1 MNALVSNVL
10 TQVFITLIAVSGI
23 YVLTGLTGMFSLGQ
37 AAFMAIGSYVSGLLV
52 IRAHVPFAL
61 AALLAV
67 AGATLIGY
75 VIGYPVVRLRR
86 DYISL
91 VTLGFGEA
99 IAALLN
105 RMTTLTGGA
114 SGLTGIPRL
123 VGLPLAFVSAVLAI
137 ALAAFF
143 KTSKYGRQCIALK
156 GDELAA
162 KAMGINVTRV
172 KMIAFLLSVAL
183 TSYSGVLYAFYMS
196 YVDPTG
202 FGWKKSADWVIMVF
216 FGGVN
221 SLTGSTLGA
230 FILSALPQ
238 ALRGLQ
244 NYRYVIYA
252 VLVLLILNFK
262 PSGLLGEWE
271 LTPRN
276 LQQAFAKLGKGSLA
290 CVRHFQQRAGFGVA
304 LAEQQKVPRQR
315 LGQHHKVALGIT
327 VAHAGGRAGQFALAD
342 QPAQVG
348 RFHGCKVHYSI
359 RSLILSSTAACAL
372 APATACAAVTYWNAS
387 FSPGRRPVVSS

>member
-1 MNALVSNVL
+1 MSALISNVL
-10 TQVFITLIAVSGI
+10 TQVFITLIAVAGV

-37 AAFMAIGSYVSGLLV
+37 AAFMAIGAYASGLLV
-52 IRAHVPFAL
+52 TRAHIPVVPACI
-61 AALLAV
+61 AAVVL
-67 AGATLIGY
+67 ATLIGFL
-75 VIGYPVVRLRR
+75 IGYPVVRLRR

-114 SGLTGIPRL
+114 SGLTGIPRR
-123 VGLPLAFVSAVLAI
+123 VGLGIAAVSAILALI
-137 ALAAFF
+137 LVAYF
-143 KTSKYGRQCIALK
+143 KTSKYGRQCIALRS
-156 GDELAA
+156 DELAA

-172 KMIAFLLSVAL
+172 KMTAFLLSVAL
-183 TSYSGVLYAFYMS
+183 TSYSGCLYAFYMS
-196 YVDPTG
+196 YVDPSG

-238 ALRGLQ
+238 LLRGLQ
-244 NYRYVIYA
+244 SYRYVIYA

-271 LTPRN
+271 LNVRN
-276 LQQAFAKLGKGSLA
+276 IKKLFSK
-290 CVRHFQQRAGFGVA
+290 RHK
-304 LAEQQKVPRQR
+304 KVSEE
-315 LGQHHKVALGIT
+315 V
-327 VAHAGGRAGQFALAD
+327 
-342 QPAQVG
+342 
-348 RFHGCKVHYSI
+348 
-359 RSLILSSTAACAL
+359 
-372 APATACAAVTYWNAS
+372 
-387 FSPGRRPVVSS
+387 

>member
-1 MNALVSNVL
+1 MSALVTNVL
-10 TQVFITLIAVSGI
+10 TQVCITLIAVAGV

-37 AAFMAIGSYVSGLLV
+37 AAFMAIGAYASGLLV
-52 IRAHVPFAL
+52 IRLDVPFAL

-67 AGATLIGY
+67 VMATGIGY
-75 VIGYPVVRLRR
+75 LIGYPVVRLRR

-114 SGLTGIPRL
+114 SGLTGIPRKVTL
-123 VGLPLAFVSAVLAI
+123 SIALVSAIVAI

-143 KTSKYGRQCIALK
+143 KSSKYGRQCIALK

-162 KAMGINVTRV
+162 KAMGIHVTRI

-196 YVDPTG
+196 YVDPSG

-238 ALRGLQ
+238 MLRDLQ

-271 LTPRN
+271 LTPRHIRDT
-276 LQQAFAKLGKGSLA
+276 F
-290 CVRHFQQRAGFGVA
+290 R
-304 LAEQQKVPRQR
+304 R
-315 LGQHHKVALGIT
+315 L
-327 VAHAGGRAGQFALAD
+327 
-342 QPAQVG
+342 
-348 RFHGCKVHYSI
+348 
-359 RSLILSSTAACAL
+359 RSKINTKKE
-372 APATACAAVTYWNAS
+372 
-387 FSPGRRPVVSS
+387 G

>member
-1 MNALVSNVL
+1 MSALVSNIL
-10 TQVFITLIAVSGI
+10 TQVFITLIAVAGV

-37 AAFMAIGSYVSGLLV
+37 AAFMAIGAYASGLLV
-52 IRAHVPFAL
+52 VRAHMPIVPACIL
-61 AALLAV
+61 AVLLATV
-67 AGATLIGY
+67 VGFL
-75 VIGYPVVRLRR
+75 IGYPVVRLRR

-114 SGLTGIPRL
+114 SGLTGIPRT
-123 VGLPLAFVSAVLAI
+123 VGLGITAVSAVVVLA
-137 ALAAFF
+137 LVAFF
-143 KTSKYGRQCIALK
+143 KTSKYGRQCIALR

-183 TSYSGVLYAFYMS
+183 TSYSGCLYAFYMS

-238 ALRGLQ
+238 ALRSLQ
-244 NYRYVIYA
+244 SYRYVIYA
-252 VLVLLILNFK
+252 VLVLIILNFK

-276 LQQAFAKLGKGSLA
+276 I
-290 CVRHFQQRAGFGVA
+290 RALFT
-304 LAEQQKVPRQR
+304 K
-315 LGQHHKVALGIT
+315 
-327 VAHAGGRAGQFALAD
+327 
-342 QPAQVG
+342 
-348 RFHGCKVHYSI
+348 
-359 RSLILSSTAACAL
+359 RSKK
-372 APATACAAVTYWNAS
+372 APKKEV
-387 FSPGRRPVVSS
+387 

>member
-1 MNALVSNVL
+1 MALLQNIL
-10 TQVFITLIAVSGI
+10 TQAFITVIAVCGV

-37 AAFMAIGSYVSGLLV
+37 AAFMAIGSYASGLLV
-52 IRAHVPFAL
+52 IKAGIPVPIAILIAVVL
-61 AALLAV
+61 AMLV
-67 AGATLIGY
+67 GY
-75 VIGYPVVRLRR
+75 LIGYPVVRLRR

-114 SGLTGIPRL
+114 SGLTGIPRCI
-123 VGLPLAFVSAVLAI
+123 GLEVATISAVAAI
-137 ALAAFF
+137 VLVAFF
-143 KTSKYGRQCIALK
+143 KTSKYGRQCIALR

-162 KAMGINVTRV
+162 KAMGINVTKI
-172 KMIAFLLSVAL
+172 KMTAFILSVAL
-183 TSYSGVLYAFYMS
+183 TSYSGCLYAFYMS
-196 YVDPTG
+196 YVDPSG

-238 ALRGLQ
+238 FLRDLQ

-252 VLVLLILNFK
+252 VLVILIINFK

-271 LTPRN
+271 LTIGNIKKSVR
-276 LQQAFAKLGKGSLA
+276 KIGK
-290 CVRHFQQRAGFGVA
+290 RKKKEER
-304 LAEQQKVPRQR
+304 
-315 LGQHHKVALGIT
+315 
-327 VAHAGGRAGQFALAD
+327 
-342 QPAQVG
+342 
-348 RFHGCKVHYSI
+348 
-359 RSLILSSTAACAL
+359 
-372 APATACAAVTYWNAS
+372 
-387 FSPGRRPVVSS
+387 